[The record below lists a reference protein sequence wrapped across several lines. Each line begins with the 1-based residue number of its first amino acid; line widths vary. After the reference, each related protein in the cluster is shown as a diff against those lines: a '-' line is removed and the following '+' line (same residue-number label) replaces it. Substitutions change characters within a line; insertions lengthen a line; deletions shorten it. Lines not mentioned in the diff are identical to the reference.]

1 MEQKREIEILDVVK
15 FIMAIMVVGIHT
27 LGRYGIYPLFRIAVP
42 LFFMISSYLF
52 FSNTEKRGNL
62 KYLKKILHKEYKTLL
77 LLVCCFN
84 ARFSSNGRVF
94 NR

>member
-1 MEQKREIEILDVVK
+1 MEQRKEIEILDAAK
-15 FIMAIMVVGIHT
+15 FVMAVMVVGIHT

-62 KYLKKILHKEYKTLL
+62 RYLKNFCIRNLKLYIFWFVVLMP
-77 LLVCCFN
+77 
-84 ARFSSNGRVF
+84 VF
-94 NR
+94 LPMGGI